1 MMIMTNYILN
11 LELLS
16 DTLIGSGEGW
26 GANIDTD
33 VVFDDVGLPYIPAR
47 RIKGCLRESAVE
59 VVEMFEYSELKY
71 ATLKDIDLLF
81 GETGQ
86 SQSSLLSFS
95 NCYLNDYESNRKWLK
110 WISTN
115 YSGFL
120 SKETVL
126 GTFTSLRQQT
136 AIDEKGIAKEH
147 FLRVSRVLRKGISF
161 FGDIESSNVMDD
173 KLLSFLVLAAVNM
186 RYIGT
191 NRNRG
196 FGSIRSTLLSSKAE
210 PLNKKYLNDLE
221 NKTLGV

>member
-1 MMIMTNYILN
+1 MIMTNFILN

-59 VVEMFEYSELKY
+59 VMEMFKCLELEY
-71 ATLKDIDLLF
+71 ATSKDIDVLF
-81 GETGQ
+81 GKTGQ

-95 NCYLNDYESNRKWLK
+95 NCYLSDYESNRKWLK

-115 YSGFL
+115 DPDFS
-120 SKETVL
+120 SKEAVL

-136 AIDEKGIAKEH
+136 AIDEEGIAKEH
-147 FLRVSRVLRKGISF
+147 FLRTSRVLRKGIAF
-161 FGDIESSNVMDD
+161 FGNIESSNEMDD
-173 KLLSFLVLAAVNM
+173 RLLSFLVLAAVNM

-196 FGSIRSTLLSSKAE
+196 FGSIRSTLSSTKAE
-210 PLNKKYLNDLE
+210 SLNEKYLNILE
-221 NKTLGV
+221 DKIMGV